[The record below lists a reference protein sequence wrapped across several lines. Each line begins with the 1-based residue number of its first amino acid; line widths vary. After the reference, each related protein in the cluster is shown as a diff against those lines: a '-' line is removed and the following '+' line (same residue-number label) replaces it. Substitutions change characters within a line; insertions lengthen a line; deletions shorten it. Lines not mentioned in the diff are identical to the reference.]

1 MRSVSCLSVES
12 TLDIVDLHI
21 RILRPRLCIRLAVE
35 VHGTHMVIKVAIQLL
50 GIAVASARL
59 HLIVVE
65 SCSQCRDDDTDPPQR
80 AKKSVQEHAVSGKSA
95 KVEKS
100 QTYVWGEWRLLVV
113 PCRLISVAAV
123 NAAVLVGSA
132 AASANEGHRNG
143 PTPPKSGFSRRINQ
157 RMFAFGS
164 RHSLV
169 ISWLGVRVAFWTT
182 GADCSKTYRDALKRF
197 AV

>member
-35 VHGTHMVIKVAIQLL
+35 VHGTHMVIKEAIQLL

-65 SCSQCRDDDTDPPQR
+65 SCSQCRDDDTDPP
-80 AKKSVQEHAVSGKSA
+80 KKSAQEHAVSGKSA

-100 QTYVWGEWRLLVV
+100 QTYVLG
-113 PCRLISVAAV
+113 
-123 NAAVLVGSA
+123 
-132 AASANEGHRNG
+132 
-143 PTPPKSGFSRRINQ
+143 
-157 RMFAFGS
+157 RMEAPG
-164 RHSLV
+164 R
-169 ISWLGVRVAFWTT
+169 
-182 GADCSKTYRDALKRF
+182 ALPSH
-197 AV
+197 